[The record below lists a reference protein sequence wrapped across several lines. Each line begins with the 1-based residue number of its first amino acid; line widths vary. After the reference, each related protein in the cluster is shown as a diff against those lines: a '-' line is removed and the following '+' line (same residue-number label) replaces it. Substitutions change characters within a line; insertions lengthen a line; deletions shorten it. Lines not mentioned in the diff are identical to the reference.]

1 MLFLRVCCLYCL
13 TLITWIFV
21 PHKEKLFH
29 RALNLLST
37 GEQIVHWIRRRV
49 IQRFR
54 HRRVVRFS
62 TVTVRYYSNRYYYN
76 ETTVQSDQNNN
87 NNDQQQQQQQQQKPQ
102 ENLLL
107 LSSTPTLCIRRMT
120 LSSSSSCPPDITYSV
135 DHFEA
140 QRAETLREKAV
151 ARHRKKL
158 LRRLRSFSIP
168 SLRSKDGTPT
178 RTGLSNSTNTC
189 MATPLIVG
197 SRMQL
202 PPCCQF
208 PSSEDN
214 AAAPLLPPLKT
225 ISGCFDPSD
234 ENKVQIVNDETPSMT
249 ALTTTTS
256 SSNDGVRQR
265 QRLDGCSTS
274 VFSGSFPEQSE
285 E

>member
-37 GEQIVHWIRRRV
+37 CNQIARWIRRRV
-49 IQRFR
+49 IRRLR

-62 TVTVRYYSNRYYYN
+62 TVTVRYYSNRYHN
-76 ETTVQSDQNNN
+76 ETTGQSDQNNSN
-87 NNDQQQQQQQQQKPQ
+87 NNQEQQQKPE

-107 LSSTPTLCIRRMT
+107 LSSTPSLCIRRLN
-120 LSSSSSCPPDITYSV
+120 LSSSSSSSPPDITYSV
-135 DHFEA
+135 DDFEA
-140 QRAETLREKAV
+140 QRADTLREKAV
-151 ARHRKKL
+151 QRHRKKL

-168 SLRSKDGTPT
+168 SLRSKVGT

-189 MATPLIVG
+189 MATPLVVG
-197 SRMQL
+197 CHMQL

-208 PSSEDN
+208 PSSEDDSV
-214 AAAPLLPPLKT
+214 APLHPPLKT

-234 ENKVQIVNDETPSMT
+234 EKKVQIVNDKTPSAT
-249 ALTTTTS
+249 ALTT
-256 SSNDGVRQR
+256 SSNNDVGLRR
-265 QRLDGCSTS
+265 RLDGCSTS
-274 VFSGSFPEQSE
+274 VFSGSFPERSE